1 MGEKKNEIM
10 FKIVNLYTMKLV
22 LIFFFDNFSIY
33 DTERPAFAAVGYND
47 DTFKC
52 MYGLSWNLWKRHV
65 LQKLPPLVYRNSF
78 IF

>member
-1 MGEKKNEIM
+1 M

-52 MYGLSWNLWKRHV
+52 MYGLS
-65 LQKLPPLVYRNSF
+65 
-78 IF
+78 